1 MKMGI
6 QGKITLIILLVIII
20 SITSIGVLNYKHAK
34 VIVLNEVKQSS
45 YETLQNANDYFLK
58 KFMSDMEH
66 VVNYWAE
73 NEQIK
78 NYKSKPNQPK
88 MVRAV
93 PERFK
98 YISDQWLGYVKGSSY
113 IEWIYFEPEED
124 GSLFISPI
132 DPTMPDEYDCR
143 TRDWYRKA
151 VQNRGKAVWSD
162 PYLDAGETGGIVVTV
177 ARAVERGNELVG
189 VVGMDIKLSRF
200 SNIINDIRY
209 GDGGY
214 LMLLNS
220 EGYLFSHP
228 NDEMLLSNISSDEE
242 LAKDI
247 VSESGIDIIDY
258 QGKQKIISYL
268 SVPDTGWKLVGVM
281 SFDME
286 KALEPIRDETI
297 RTALYSVFIA
307 FIIGFLLSEVIINPL
322 HRIMKSIHN
331 ISLGN
336 LYEHIDIKSKDEFE
350 VLGNQFNDMMDSLR
364 ELIQERNKNV
374 EELTRKNEEIL
385 SQSKKISSY
394 SREKEL
400 MNRELS
406 GLLKEIRSN
415 YLSTVRALANAIEAS
430 DKYTRGHC
438 DRVSRISMA
447 IAKNMGV
454 SSEDQNILEFA
465 SILHDIGKIG
475 VSSHILNKEGKL
487 TEEEVEMI
495 RRHPKIGYDILSGV
509 EFLYESR
516 KILLQHHERIDGE
529 GYPQG
534 LKGDEI
540 TFLAKIIS
548 VADAY
553 DAMTSSRPYRKNPL
567 TQEQA
572 IQEMI
577 RLKGIQFDGEVVD
590 CFVNLLMT
598 SPIAL

>member
-1 MKMGI
+1 MKMSI
-6 QGKITLIILLVIII
+6 QYKITLIILFVIII
-20 SITSIGVLNYKHAK
+20 SITFIGVLNYKNAK
-34 VIVLNEVKQSS
+34 VIVLNEVKESS
-45 YETLQNANDYFLK
+45 YNTLQNANDYFLK

-73 NEQIK
+73 DEEII
-78 NYKSKPNQPK
+78 NYRNKPNQPK
-88 MVRAV
+88 MVRSV
-93 PERFK
+93 PDHFK
-98 YISDQWLGYVKGSSY
+98 NVSDQWLGYVKGSPY
-113 IEWIYFEPEED
+113 IAWLYLGPEED

-132 DPTMPDEYDCR
+132 DSTMPDDYDCR
-143 TRDWYRKA
+143 TRDWYKKA
-151 VQNRGKAVWSD
+151 VQNRGKAVWSN
-162 PYLDAGETGGIVVTV
+162 PYLDAGEIGGIVVTV
-177 ARAVERGNELVG
+177 ARAVERENELVG

-200 SNIINDIRY
+200 SDIINEIRY
-209 GDGGY
+209 GDEGY
-214 LMLLNS
+214 LMLINS
-220 EGYLFSHP
+220 EGDIFSHP
-228 NDEMLLSNISSDEE
+228 NDEMLLSNISIDEE
-242 LAKDI
+242 LSKHI

-268 SVPDTGWKLVGVM
+268 SVLDTGWKLVGVM
-281 SFDME
+281 SFDM
-286 KALEPIRDETI
+286 KKTLEPIMDETI

-307 FIIGFLLSEVIINPL
+307 FIIGFLLSEVITNPL

-336 LYEHIDIKSKDEFE
+336 LYEHIDIKSNDEFE

-374 EELTRKNEEIL
+374 EELTKKNEEIL

-487 TEEEVEMI
+487 TEEEFEMI
-495 RRHPKIGYDILSGV
+495 KRHPEIGFDILSGV
-509 EFLYESR
+509 EFLYKSR
-516 KILLQHHERIDGE
+516 KILLQHHERIDGK

-534 LKGDEI
+534 LKGDDI
-540 TFLAKIIS
+540 NVLARIIA

-572 IQEMI
+572 IKEMI
-577 RLKGIQFDGEVVD
+577 RLKGAQFDEEVVD
-590 CFVNLLMT
+590 YFVDLLMT